1 MGKLPLMVTTTAVS
15 PRPDLVQGVFAF
27 VNIAGWFPALY
38 TLALRRSPRQST
50 HIIHVFTRWHKL
62 ADCFLIASD
71 DDIKHTVTVMGINYS
86 KSSLTTITVLIT

>member
-1 MGKLPLMVTTTAVS
+1 MGKLPLMVTVS
-15 PRPDLVQGVFAF
+15 PRPDLIQGVFAF

-50 HIIHVFTRWHKL
+50 HIIHVFTQWHKL

-71 DDIKHTVTVMGINYS
+71 DRYKAPCHSDGHQLLK
-86 KSSLTTITVLIT
+86 K